1 MPTALIVAMAT
12 AAILAIPG
20 FPVHFYG
27 CWMSWLGWK
36 SSLGIILYIVVS
48 GAGGGFIGWAGAQVA
63 NAKPTSYAWAIA
75 ILYGMAGVA
84 VLRASVPR
92 KVVTTTRSSQIGNP
106 ADLKQAVSLLTTFTY
121 WCQELLDY
129 VMGRYVERWLETIP
143 LTELPAVAVGIHVE
157 LNNTA
162 MGLQNAAKAQSL
174 QSLTNRIEELKEP
187 DKQVW
192 ASACIKKFCRTTLIT
207 QHLAKPTLRLATS
220 AKMR

>member
-48 GAGGGFIGWAGAQVA
+48 GAGGGFIWVGRSSNRQREAD
-63 NAKPTSYAWAIA
+63 
-75 ILYGMAGVA
+75 
-84 VLRASVPR
+84 VLRMGNSHPLRSRGSRRAPGSVPR
-92 KVVTTTRSSQIGNP
+92 KVVTTTRSSHIGNP
-106 ADLKQAVSLLTTFTY
+106 ADLRQAVSLLTTFTS

-129 VMGRYVERWLETIP
+129 LMGRHVERWLETIP

-157 LNNTA
+157 LTIPQWGYKTQRRLNRY
-162 MGLQNAAKAQSL
+162 KAS
-174 QSLTNRIEELKEP
+174 NRIEELKEP
-187 DKQVW
+187 DKQVL
-192 ASACIKKFCRTTLIT
+192 ASACIKIFCRTTLIT
-207 QHLAKPTLRLATS
+207 QHLSKPTLRLVTT